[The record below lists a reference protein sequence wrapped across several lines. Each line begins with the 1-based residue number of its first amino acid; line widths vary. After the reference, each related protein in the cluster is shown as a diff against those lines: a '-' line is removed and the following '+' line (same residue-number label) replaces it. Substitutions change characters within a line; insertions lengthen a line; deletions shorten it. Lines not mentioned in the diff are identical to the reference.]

1 MELNSIINILEF
13 GLDGSH
19 ARHQALSN
27 NIANVS
33 TPNYKRQDVNFQDM
47 LKQNINK
54 LKDNNGNQAKNVRLA
69 STNSKHNSL
78 GVKKNST
85 MNFKPNNY
93 SNTSYRNDENNV
105 DVDSE
110 MAKLSKNNLYY
121 NTLTQRVS
129 SKFSLLQEVI
139 QRGSE

>member
-1 MELNSIINILEF
+1 MDSIINVLQF

-33 TPNYKRQDVNFQDM
+33 TPNYKRQDVNFQE
-47 LKQNINK
+47 K
-54 LKDNNGNQAKNVRLA
+54 LKENIDNLKDQNGNKSKPVRLA

-78 GVKKNST
+78 GIKDNSS
-85 MNFKPNNY
+85 MKFKPHNY
-93 SNTSYRNDENNV
+93 SNTSFRNDQNNV

-139 QRGSE
+139 QKGSG

>member
-1 MELNSIINILEF
+1 MELNSIINLLEF
-13 GLDGSH
+13 GLDGSY

-33 TPNYKRQDVNFQDM
+33 TPKYKRQDVNFQDM
-47 LKQNINK
+47 LRQNMDK
-54 LKDNNGNQAKNVRLA
+54 LKDNNGSQNKTVRLA
-69 STNSKHNSL
+69 STNPKHNSL
-78 GVKKNST
+78 GIKGNSS

-110 MAKLSKNNLYY
+110 MAKLAKNNLYY

>member
-1 MELNSIINILEF
+1 MELNSIINLLEF
-13 GLDGSH
+13 GLDGSY

-33 TPNYKRQDVNFQDM
+33 TPKYKRQDVNFQDM
-47 LKQNINK
+47 LRQNMDK
-54 LKDNNGNQAKNVRLA
+54 LKDNNGSQNKTVRLA
-69 STNSKHNSL
+69 STNPKHNSL
-78 GVKKNST
+78 GIKGNTS

-110 MAKLSKNNLYY
+110 MAKLAKNNLYY